1 MLIGVKFIS
10 SCTKYIKNRILTRR
24 KNIEMKGRKGF
35 SRDLLHV
42 YLAKHKHLGIIRTPL
57 AGLTIIRS
65 ERRRLALPT
74 RKNGTPVT
82 SNKTNH
88 YVAVIAHTCTV
99 YGINFSYLTSTIFQ
113 IESVIRLP
121 RHHTGHDQS

>member
-1 MLIGVKFIS
+1 
-10 SCTKYIKNRILTRR
+10 
-24 KNIEMKGRKGF
+24 MKGRMGF
-35 SRDLLHV
+35 SGDLLHV

-88 YVAVIAHTCTV
+88 YFAVIEHACTV
-99 YGINFSYLTSTIFQ
+99 YKPFSPYLYNILNRVCCSFANAPYST
-113 IESVIRLP
+113 
-121 RHHTGHDQS
+121 